1 MCDIYLNWGDTSTRE
16 RATNENECGSSA
28 EAEAEAGKQPFDDQ
42 PFLR

>member
-1 MCDIYLNWGDTSTRE
+1 MCVMYSNWGDTSTRE

-28 EAEAEAGKQPFDDQ
+28 QAGKQPFDDQ